1 LTICREWSL
10 VKHGEGEFHAK
21 LLLCR
26 SWSCEYC
33 RPLRRS
39 QLLAKCAAG
48 EPTRL
53 LTLTVN
59 PAVGADQGERLLLLA
74 NAWRII
80 VKRLRRERGQGTV
93 EYLAVV
99 EYTKAGEPHLHILL
113 RSKYVPQALLSSW
126 MAELIDAPI
135 VDIRAIKNQ
144 KEVIRYVAKY
154 VTKELEAN
162 AGRKRYWT
170 SGSWEPRREA
180 PSSDAQI
187 LQARWTVERRGLV
200 DICRE
205 YTYEGYVCRSEG
217 LNAVVGWLLVGER
230 SGFLGLELATS
241 ND

>member
-1 LTICREWSL
+1 MTICREWSL
-10 VKHGEGEFHAK
+10 VKHGETEFHAK

-33 RPLRRS
+33 RPMRRS

-59 PAVGADQGERLLLLA
+59 PAVASSPEERLLLLA

-80 VKRLRRERGQGTV
+80 VKRLRRERGPGTV

-113 RSKYVPQALLSSW
+113 RSRYVPQALLSQW

-162 AGRKRYWT
+162 AGRKRYWS
-170 SGSWEPRREA
+170 SGSWEPKREA
-180 PSSDAQI
+180 VADPHGVLSAP
-187 LQARWTVERRGLV
+187 WTIDRRDLV
-200 DICRE
+200 AVCLE
-205 YTYEGYVCRSEG
+205 YTYRGFVCRSEG
-217 LNAVVGWLLVGER
+217 LNAVVGWLLAGE
-230 SGFLGLELATS
+230 GLPNRELARYS
-241 ND
+241 ESA

>member
-1 LTICREWSL
+1 MTICREWSL
-10 VKHGEGEFHAK
+10 VKHGEAEFHAK

-33 RPLRRS
+33 RPMRRS

-59 PAVGADQGERLLLLA
+59 PQVGNSPEERLILLA

-80 VKRLRRERGQGTV
+80 VKRLRRERGHGTV

-113 RSKYVPQALLSSW
+113 RSKYVPQALLSEW
-126 MAELIDAPI
+126 MAELISAPI
-135 VDIRAIKNQ
+135 VDIRAIKSQ

-154 VTKELEAN
+154 VTKDVEAG
-162 AGRKRYWT
+162 AGRKRYWA
-170 SGSWEPRREA
+170 SGSWEAPRQA
-180 PSSDAQI
+180 PPGDAEV
-187 LQARWTVERRGLV
+187 LQTRWTIDRRGLV

-205 YTYEGYVCRSEG
+205 YTYLGYVCRSEG
-217 LNAVVGWLLVGER
+217 LNAVVGWLMVGER
-230 SGFLGLELATS
+230 LPRPERESA
-241 ND
+241 

>member
-1 LTICREWSL
+1 VTICREWSL
-10 VKHGEGEFHAK
+10 VKHNEAEVHAK
-21 LLLCR
+21 LLICR
-26 SWSCEYC
+26 SWSCDYC

-59 PAVGADQGERLLLLA
+59 PSLGENRDERTLMLA

-80 VKRLRRERGQGTV
+80 VKRLRREAGQGSV

-113 RSKYVPQALLSSW
+113 RSKYIPQATLSAW
-126 MAELIDAPI
+126 MAELIGAPI

-154 VTKELEAN
+154 VTKDFQAGE
-162 AGRKRYWT
+162 GRKRYWT
-170 SGSWEPRREA
+170 SGSWEVKSRPRPEVG
-180 PSSDAQI
+180 SLGQE
-187 LQARWTVERRGLV
+187 RWVIDRRGLAEIISEWIYRGFV
-200 DICRE
+200 F
-205 YTYEGYVCRSEG
+205 RSEG
-217 LNAVVGWLLVGER
+217 ERAVI
-230 SGFLGLELATS
+230 GFYMPNGANFRE
-241 ND
+241 